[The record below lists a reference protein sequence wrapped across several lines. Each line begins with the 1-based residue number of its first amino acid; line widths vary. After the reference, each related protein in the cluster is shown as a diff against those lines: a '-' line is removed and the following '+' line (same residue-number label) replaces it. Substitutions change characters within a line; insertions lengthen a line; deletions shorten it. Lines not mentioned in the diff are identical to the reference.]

1 MNKAK
6 LVKLAEEI
14 LTNIDLDLEVE
25 LRKNLE
31 EELCLQLGDKF
42 IHARRHLVF
51 PNQSEVHKKDYESV
65 KPILDD
71 CIDKLL
77 NIKDGMPLTNQ
88 TKKKLKNILNVNLK

>member
-6 LVKLAEEI
+6 LVKLADEV
-14 LTNIDLDLEVE
+14 LTNIDIDLEAE

-31 EELCLQLGDKF
+31 KELCTQLGNKF

-65 KPILDD
+65 KPMLDD

-77 NIKDGMPLTNQ
+77 RETR
-88 TKKKLKNILNVNLK
+88 

>member
-1 MNKAK
+1 MNKTK
-6 LVKLAEEI
+6 LVKLADKV
-14 LTNIDLDLEVE
+14 LTDIDIDLEVE

-31 EELCLQLGDKF
+31 EKLCTQLGNKF

-51 PNQSEVHKKDYESV
+51 PNASEVHKKDYESV

-77 NIKDGMPLTNQ
+77 GE
-88 TKKKLKNILNVNLK
+88 TK